1 MTNQP
6 TQETSRGETG
16 TMSQLPTRSEIFTN
30 CDAALRDASSALSD
44 ARDWLKSDWTPDG
57 VNLSAAAADA
67 RQSILLAIGEAKV
80 LIEAMRR
87 DAAAAVESHT

>member
-1 MTNQP
+1 MGST
-6 TQETSRGETG
+6 
-16 TMSQLPTRSEIFTN
+16 
-30 CDAALRDASSALSD
+30 
-44 ARDWLKSDWTPDG
+44 
-57 VNLSAAAADA
+57 LSAAAADA